1 MGIFE
6 SRNKS
11 YFPLRFRSVGMGHAS
26 AHRTDRRL
34 RFFTLPLRLDRAKI
48 ELFGFPT
55 NSS

>member
-11 YFPLRFRSVGMGHAS
+11 YFPLHFRSVGMGHAS